1 MNHAALTKSL
11 HNRAT
16 LAASCVT
23 AVLCMAI
30 YFLHRG
36 FPVAVESFGLV
47 RSWSGA
53 WYANPY
59 VGIGAE
65 AALIVLI
72 MLLMAYL
79 NKAYNLLRKMS
90 MLHCSLFII
99 MEAATPTLLLTL
111 NSGAALCLSVLL
123 CLAILLHAHIHAI
136 TDTRRIF
143 LVFFLLS
150 GGMAVQYAY
159 MVYIPVFILAC
170 IQLKLFSLRALS
182 AIFLG
187 IISPWIMMVGL
198 GAVTPDDLQ
207 MPAFALEMPQWTH
220 PRTVLF
226 LATVALTLALAVLAL
241 LQNLIKIIS
250 YNSQSRAM
258 QSVITTITIVTAS
271 ALVIDFRNIFA
282 YLTMLNCIAAFQLTH
297 MFVAIHNFAKS
308 YLMVLIIML
317 VFVGLYIMKMTTI

>member
-23 AVLCMAI
+23 AVLCMAF

-36 FPVAVESFGLV
+36 FPEPVDSFGLV
-47 RSWSGA
+47 SSWSGT
-53 WYANPY
+53 WCDNPY
-59 VGIGAE
+59 VGVGAE
-65 AALIVLI
+65 AALMVLI

-79 NKAYNLLRKMS
+79 NKAFNLLRKMS

-99 MEAATPTLLLTL
+99 MEASTPTLLLTL

-123 CLAILLHAHIHAI
+123 CLAILLHAHIHEI

-150 GGMAVQYAY
+150 SGMAVQYAY

-170 IQLKLFSLRALS
+170 IQLKLFSLKALS

-187 IISPWIMMVGL
+187 IISPWIMMLGL
-198 GAVTPDDLQ
+198 GAVSPDHLQ
-207 MPAFALEMPQWTH
+207 VPVFAIEMPQWTH

-226 LATVALTLALAVLAL
+226 LATVAFTLVLAILAL

-250 YNSQSRAM
+250 YNSLSRAIH
-258 QSVITTITIVTAS
+258 SVLTTITIVTA
-271 ALVIDFRNIFA
+271 AAIVIDFRNIFA
-282 YLTMLNCIAAFQLTH
+282 YLTMLNCIASFQLTH

-317 VFVGLYIMKMTTI
+317 VFVGLYIMKMTL

>member
-23 AVLCMAI
+23 AVLCMAF

-36 FPVAVESFGLV
+36 FPSAVESYGLAK
-47 RSWSGA
+47 SWSGV
-53 WYANPY
+53 WCANPY
-59 VGIGAE
+59 IGVGAE
-65 AALIVLI
+65 AALMVFV

-111 NSGAALCLSVLL
+111 NSGAALCLSVLI
-123 CLAILLHAHIHAI
+123 CVAILFHASIHES

-143 LVFFLLS
+143 MVFFLLS
-150 GGMAVQYAY
+150 AGMAVQYAY

-187 IISPWIMMVGL
+187 IISPWIMMLGL
-198 GAVTPDDLQ
+198 GAVAPDDLQ
-207 MPAFALEMPQWTH
+207 MPVFALEMPQWAH

-226 LATVALTLALAVLAL
+226 LATVVTTLALAILAL

-258 QSVITTITIVTAS
+258 QSVITTITVVTVVAI
-271 ALVIDFRNIFA
+271 VIDFRNIFA

-308 YLMVLIIML
+308 YLMILIIML